1 MRDTAGFEE
10 FVRRR
15 GQSLL
20 RLAWLLTADREA
32 AQDLVQEALAR
43 TVPQWDRIAAGGD
56 PEPYVRTV
64 VRHVWV
70 DTWRRRR
77 IDVVMA
83 GDVPDRPSA
92 EPGVDG
98 VPDSVAAAA
107 ALARLAP
114 GQRAVVVL
122 RFFEDLTEVETAR
135 VLGCSTSTVKSQ
147 TRDALAR
154 LRLLAPHLL
163 SDVETQ
169 AVPRV
174 RASLDAW
181 AGAPV
186 EVAR

>member
-1 MRDTAGFEE
+1 MRDAGGFEE

-15 GQSLL
+15 GRSLL

-32 AQDLVQEALAR
+32 AQDLGQEALAR
-43 TVPQWDRIAAGGD
+43 TVPQWDRVTAGGD

-64 VRHVWV
+64 IRNVWI
-70 DTWRRRR
+70 DSWRRRPF
-77 IDVVMA
+77 DLVA
-83 GDVPDRPSA
+83 GDVPDRPSS

-98 VPDSVAAAA
+98 VPDAVAAAA

-122 RFFEDLTEVETAR
+122 RFYEDLTEVETAR
-135 VLGCSTSTVKSQ
+135 LLGCSASTVKSQ

-154 LRLLAPHLL
+154 LRLLAPELL
-163 SDVETQ
+163 DLEAR

-174 RASLDAW
+174 RASFDAW
-181 AGAPV
+181 TGAPA